1 MNIIKSDNSLCKIA
15 GLEYNQQIHACQLY
29 NSNHEYKSYINRILA
44 ANKSMENRIFI
55 ITDQKEE
62 IRHAIEEKSKKSED
76 LNQRDNI
83 RFLSAQKYYTN
94 DNTLKIDK
102 LNDFINNKIGVKDHK
117 IPSIVLIS
125 IDWKNIDSQ
134 HFIKNEI
141 NINKAMPENC
151 IFICQYNIEE
161 LSTKIL
167 SRLFQTHPL
176 VIKGNQIAKNVY
188 YNNPGNIIDK
198 QKNILNFNK
207 WLELLTNPKIEHY
220 SEEETKIKYKTLFKY
235 SNDAIILHNFAGD
248 ILKLNQRAC
257 ELLKYKKSELLNMNI
272 RELVPEEEFN
282 KEPNSIEKLK
292 EEGQICFQ
300 SQFVTSHNE
309 NIPVEISSRII
320 NKKSGIIQGII
331 RDISDRKITENK
343 LQESERKYRQLV
355 ETTGDIIFS
364 HDSDGKITFVNQ
376 AGLEFSGY
384 TKEEFLDK
392 NITDFMPKDELKKLN
407 KRKQK
412 RLNGDMQH
420 YHYETKFFNKKGKLI
435 DVDVHTTTLS
445 ENGNYQGSLVVA
457 RDISE
462 RKKIEE
468 NRKRIEQQKHQSQK
482 LETLG
487 TLAGGIGHDFN
498 NILTPIIGYSEI
510 IQQQIDK
517 NDPNYKYISEILK
530 GCLRA
535 KDLISQM
542 LSFSRDTDQ
551 KKQPLNIIPII
562 KEALKL
568 LRPSIPRT
576 IKIERKL
583 PDSSPLIN
591 ADPTRIHQVI
601 MNLCTN
607 AYQAMEEKG
616 GILSIEVKPIYI
628 NQKTSEKYLDLE
640 NGHYIKLVVSDT
652 GKGIDRETREHI
664 FEPFYTTKEE
674 GTGMGLAVVHGIVK
688 SHNGRISVYSDDG
701 EGTTFNIY
709 FPIIKSKNNPESK
722 ADLKIQKGSGSILLV
737 DDRKDV
743 TDTLKQ
749 MLISL
754 GYQVSSVNSSRDALE
769 LYRQNSDKIDLLIT
783 DYIMPEMT
791 GLELARKL
799 NDIDSKLPKIMIS
812 GHKYQMSKDQIRETG
827 INKILHKPLL
837 IPDIAEAID
846 SVLKNEKNLENR
858 G

>member
-1 MNIIKSDNSLCKIA
+1 MNIKKSDDSLSKIA
-15 GLEYNQQIHACQLY
+15 GLEYNWRIHACQLY
-29 NSNHEYKSYINRILA
+29 NYDREYKSYLNKIIA
-44 ANKSMENRIFI
+44 ANKSIKSRIFI
-55 ITDQKEE
+55 VTNRREE
-62 IRHAIEEKSKKSED
+62 IHSAIDQEPVNSEY
-76 LNQRDNI
+76 LNQTDHI
-83 RFLSAQKYYTN
+83 RILSDKDYYRKN
-94 DNTLKIDK
+94 NKLKIDK
-102 LNDFINNKIGVKDHK
+102 LKKLLNKKNGIKDDK
-117 IPSIVLIS
+117 NPLVVIFS
-125 IDWKNIDSQ
+125 IDRNNIDSQ
-134 HFIKNEI
+134 IFINNEI
-141 NINKAMPENC
+141 GINKAMSKNC
-151 IFICQYNIEE
+151 ILICQYDIKQ
-161 LSTKIL
+161 LSKNLL
-167 SRLFQTHPL
+167 SKLFKTHPL
-176 VIKGNQIAKNVY
+176 VINGNRIEKNVY
-188 YNNPGNIIDK
+188 YNHPGNLINEQDDSQDFK
-198 QKNILNFNK
+198 K
-207 WLELLTNPKIEHY
+207 WLKVLTNKQTEDNTGELLEID
-220 SEEETKIKYKTLFKY
+220 YKPLFKY

-257 ELLKYKKSELLNMNI
+257 ELLKYRKSKLLNMNI
-272 RELVPEEEFN
+272 RRFVPEEEFN
-282 KEPNSIEKLK
+282 KEPDIIEILK
-292 EEGQICFQ
+292 KEGHIRFQ

-309 NIPVEISSRII
+309 SIPVEISSRII
-320 NKKSGIIQGII
+320 NKKAGIIQGIV
-331 RDISDRKITENK
+331 RDIRERKIAENK
-343 LQESERKYRQLV
+343 LKESEKKYRQLV

-364 HDSDGKITFVNQ
+364 HNPEGEITFVNK

-384 TKEEFLDK
+384 TKTEFLNK
-392 NITDFMPKDELKKLN
+392 NIKDFLPEEELKKLK
-407 KRKQK
+407 KRKKK
-412 RLNGDMQH
+412 RLKGDLKH
-420 YHYETKFFNKKGKLI
+420 YHYETKFFNKSSDLI
-435 DVDVHTTTLS
+435 DVDIHTTPLY
-445 ENGNYQGSLVVA
+445 ENRNYRGSLVVA
-457 RDISE
+457 RNISE

-468 NRKRIEQQKHQSQK
+468 NQKNIEKQKHQSQK

-498 NILTPIIGYSEI
+498 NILTPIIGYTEI
-510 IQQQIDK
+510 IQQNIMK
-517 NDPNYKYISEILK
+517 ENPNYKYINEILK

-542 LSFSRDTDQ
+542 LSFSRDTEQ
-551 KKQPLNIIPII
+551 RKQPLNIIPIV

-583 PDSSPLIN
+583 PDSPPLIS

-607 AYQAMEEKG
+607 GYQAMEGKG

-628 NQKTSEKYLDLE
+628 NQETSEKYLDLE
-640 NGHYIKLVVSDT
+640 NGHYLKLVVSDT
-652 GKGIDRETREHI
+652 GTGIDKETREHI

-722 ADLKIQKGSGSILLV
+722 TDFKIQKGSGSILLV

-769 LYRQNSDKIDLLIT
+769 LYRQNPDKIELLIT

-791 GLELARKL
+791 GIELAQKI
-799 NDIDSKLPKIMIS
+799 NDFDSALPKIMIS
-812 GHKYQMSKDQIRETG
+812 GHKYQMSKEQIRETG

-837 IPDIAEAID
+837 IPDIAKAID
-846 SVLKNEKNLENR
+846 SVLKKEKNLENR